1 MSGPRPS
8 AGTTKILRLTPQDDI
23 ALRTTKILRL
33 TPQDDIPLTLPVGQR
48 QG

>member
-1 MSGPRPS
+1 MTTLS
-8 AGTTKILRLTPQDDI
+8 AGTP
-23 ALRTTKILRL
+23 KILRL